1 MVPRELHEAGNM
13 LRYRLQW
20 QCLDLLVLRG
30 NAVAVTLQ
38 ANTLTI
44 YGAAVL
50 SRPKRRATS
59 VPAGEVR
66 PEYKYL
72 TFGQCPAPLLAYT

>member
-1 MVPRELHEAGNM
+1 
-13 LRYRLQW
+13 
-20 QCLDLLVLRG
+20 
-30 NAVAVTLQ
+30 
-38 ANTLTI
+38 
-44 YGAAVL
+44 
-50 SRPKRRATS
+50 